1 MIICKN
7 TALKNICIG
16 VFCKKEVNPKT
27 NCIMFIEVQ
36 KNYCVKKKALTPSFV
51 YSMISQVRNMNE
63 IVMQSL
69 LYDFYGELLTDNQ
82 KEIYEQFI
90 LEDLSLGEIAK
101 ERGISRQGVHDTIRR
116 CEKTL
121 EGYEE
126 KLSLIQK
133 FLQSKKSYAIII
145 FGFNS
150 REKPACRNGRRGRL
164 KICCGQPR
172 AGSSPAAGTR

>member
-90 LEDLSLGEIAK
+90 LEDLSLGELAK

-133 FLQSKKSYAIII
+133 FLAIKEKVHQIDRLLDTWQEKEKETLIHEIRQISDEII
-145 FGFNS
+145 
-150 REKPACRNGRRGRL
+150 EEL
-164 KICCGQPR
+164 
-172 AGSSPAAGTR
+172 